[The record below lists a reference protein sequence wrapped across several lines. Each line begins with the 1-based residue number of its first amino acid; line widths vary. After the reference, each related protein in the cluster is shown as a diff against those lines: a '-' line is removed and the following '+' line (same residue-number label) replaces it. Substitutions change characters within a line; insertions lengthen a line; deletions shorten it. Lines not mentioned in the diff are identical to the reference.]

1 MRDLALDQ
9 VREAGRFAYCEV
21 RSPAE
26 TRGGPA
32 DYREDWTRTEKGE
45 LDVEVIGDNAP
56 ASGMPPVPLDDW
68 HHEDGC
74 GCEFCA

>member
-1 MRDLALDQ
+1 MPDLTLEQ

-26 TRGGPA
+26 TRGGPD
-32 DYREDWTRTEKGE
+32 DYREDWTRTEKGA
-45 LDVEVIGDNAP
+45 LDVEIIGNS
-56 ASGMPPVPLDDW
+56 ASTNSMPPVPLDGW

-74 GCEFCA
+74 DCAFCL